1 MMSEMTDYDRPLQ
14 GLSPEEAVRRLG
26 RGGYNDLPIGR
37 QREWFRIAFD
47 VVREPMFLLLMAC
60 GALYLVL
67 GDAEEALLLLGFVC
81 VIIGITF
88 FQERKTERA
97 LEALRDLS
105 SPRALVIRGGEK
117 VRIPGREVVPGD
129 VLLLAEGDRVAAD
142 GVVISCANLSV
153 DESLLTGEP
162 VPVRKSA
169 SAQAAEMGKPGG
181 DDLPFVYSGS
191 LVVQGQGVVT
201 VLRTGFATEIGKI
214 GKALQALGVE
224 DTPLQH
230 QTARLVKIFAL
241 SGLLICTVV
250 VAVLGVTQGDWLNGL
265 LAGLTLAMAVLP
277 EEFPLV
283 LTVFLALGAWR
294 ISHHR
299 VLTRRIPA
307 VEALG
312 ATTALC
318 VDKTGT
324 LTMNRMSVSDL
335 MVDGQVLA
343 ITPDGVDLPEAY
355 HTIVEFSLLAS
366 PADPFDPM
374 EKAMKELGERT
385 LAGTEHLHAGWRL
398 VREYPLSPELM
409 AMSRVWRSPDGTE
422 MLIAAK
428 GAPEAVAD
436 LCHMGAEELAR
447 LEQKVELLARKGR
460 RVLGVARARIPETG
474 LPEIQHDFMFE
485 FLGLLGLTDP
495 VRDGV
500 PGAVQECYSAGI
512 RVIMMTGDYP
522 STAQNVARQIGL
534 KNPDAVITGGD
545 LEGMGDAV
553 LAERIRTVNVFARTV
568 PEQKLR
574 IVQALKR
581 DGEVVAMTGDGVN
594 DAPALRAAHIGIAMG
609 GRGSDVARE
618 AASLVLVND
627 DFGAIVEAVR
637 MGRRV
642 YGNLR
647 KAMMFIFS
655 VHVPIAGMS
664 LIPVLL
670 KWPLALFPAHVVF
683 LQLIIDPACSIVFEA
698 EVEGPDTMRRP
709 PRRLHEPLFGLQ
721 ALLPSLIQGVVVLV
735 IVLSV
740 YAWFLRVDGE
750 ALARTMG
757 FTTLVLCSLG
767 LILANRSFSRSLMS
781 TLRSPNVPLRWV
793 GGGAILL
800 LGLVLYTPFMNR
812 LFKFSYVGLSD
823 IAVSVAAGGL
833 SVAVFEL
840 LKTKTIR
847 RLLFRM
853 E

>member
-1 MMSEMTDYDRPLQ
+1 MSGDDYDRLR
-14 GLSPEEAVRRLG
+14 GLSPHEAARRLA
-26 RGGYNDLPIGR
+26 RDGYNDLPSSR
-37 QREWFRIAFD
+37 QRTWIHIALE
-47 VVREPMFLLLMAC
+47 VVREPMFLLLLAC
-60 GALYLVL
+60 GGLYLIL
-67 GDAEEALLLLGFVC
+67 GDAEEAVLLLGFVC

-117 VRIPGREVVPGD
+117 IRIPGREVVPGD
-129 VLLLAEGDRVAAD
+129 ILLLAEGDRVAAD
-142 GVVISCANLSV
+142 GVVVSCANLSV

-169 SAQAAEMGKPGG
+169 AAQAMEMGRPGG
-181 DDLPFVYSGS
+181 DDLPFVYAGS
-191 LVVQGQGVVT
+191 LVVQGQGIVT
-201 VLRTGFATEIGKI
+201 VLHTGFGTEIGKI
-214 GKALQALGVE
+214 GKALQTLEVE
-224 DTPLQH
+224 ATPLQR
-230 QTARLVKIFAL
+230 QTAQLVKIFAFL
-241 SGLLICTVV
+241 GVLICALV
-250 VAVLGVTQGDWLNGL
+250 VAVLGITQGDWLNGL

-277 EEFPLV
+277 EEFPLI

-335 MVDGQVLA
+335 FVEGHVLS
-343 ITPDGVDLPEAY
+343 ITPGGIDLPETY
-355 HTIVEFSLLAS
+355 HTIVEYSLLAS

-385 LAGTEHLHAGWRL
+385 LAGTEHLHTGWAL
-398 VREYPLSPELM
+398 VREYPLSAALM
-409 AMSRVWRSPDGTE
+409 AMSRVWRSPEGNE

-428 GAPEAVAD
+428 GAPEAIAD
-436 LCHMGAEELAR
+436 LCHMGAAELAR
-447 LEQKVELLARKGR
+447 LEQEVESLAQQGK
-460 RVLGVARARIPETG
+460 RVLGVARARIPEAG
-474 LPEIQHDFMFE
+474 LPEIQHDFTFE

-495 VRDGV
+495 VREEV
-500 PGAVQECYSAGI
+500 PAALRECYSAGI

-534 KNPDAVITGGD
+534 TNPEQVITGAELD
-545 LEGMGDAV
+545 VMDDAG
-553 LAERIRTVNVFARTV
+553 LSERIRTVNVFARMV
-568 PEQKLR
+568 PEHKLR
-574 IVQALKR
+574 IVHALKR

-609 GRGSDVARE
+609 GRGADVARE

-642 YGNLR
+642 YANLR

-655 VHVPIAGMS
+655 VHVPIVGMS

-670 KWPLALFPAHVVF
+670 KWPLALFPAHIVF

-698 EVEGPDTMRRP
+698 ETEGPDTMRRP

-721 ALLPSLIQGVVVLV
+721 AVLPSLVEGVVVLL
-735 IVLSV
+735 ITLSV
-740 YAWFLRVDGE
+740 YGWFLKMDGE
-750 ALARTMG
+750 AVARTMG
-757 FTTLVLCSLG
+757 FSTLVLCSLG
-767 LILANRSFSRSLMS
+767 LILTNRSWSRSLMS
-781 TLRSPNVPLRWV
+781 ILRSPNVPLRWV
-793 GGGAILL
+793 TGGAVLL
-800 LGLVLYTPFMNR
+800 LALVLYTPFMNR

-823 IAVSVAAGGL
+823 IAVSVAAGGF
-833 SVAVFEL
+833 SIAVFEL
-840 LKTKTIR
+840 LKTKMIR
-847 RLLFRM
+847 RIFLRM
-853 E
+853 D